1 MKVHVE
7 GGIKVRPLDLLC
19 MTENTVGIFDDIID
33 DIMLDEGYRNRV
45 APSPSLLTADALHI
59 AMHRLGIRA
68 DKVWYVTEIDEG
80 LLASLVE
87 KLGVSDVSDGNMGHL
102 IINYVT
108 SMLTTGKWCNPVY

>member
-1 MKVHVE
+1 MKVHVD

-33 DIMLDEGYRNRV
+33 DVMLDEGYERRV
-45 APSPSLLTADALHI
+45 APSLLTADALRT

-80 LLASLVE
+80 LLSDMME
-87 KLGVSDVSDGNMGHL
+87 ELGTPDANMEHL
-102 IINYVT
+102 IIDYVT
-108 SMLTTGKWCNPVY
+108 SMLSTGKWCSPVH

>member
-33 DIMLDEGYRNRV
+33 DVMLDEGYVHR
-45 APSPSLLTADALHI
+45 AAPSLLTADALRI

-68 DKVWYVTEIDEG
+68 DKVWYVTEIDEWI
-80 LLASLVE
+80 LSNMVE
-87 KLGVSDVSDGNMGHL
+87 ELGVPDVNMGHL

-108 SMLTTGKWCNPVY
+108 SMLSTGKWSNPIY

>member
-1 MKVHVE
+1 MRVHVE

-33 DIMLDEGYRNRV
+33 GIMLDEGYRNSA
-45 APSPSLLTADALHI
+45 APSPSLLTADALRI

-80 LLASLVE
+80 LL
-87 KLGVSDVSDGNMGHL
+87 SDMIEEIDTPDVNMEHL

-108 SMLTTGKWCNPVY
+108 SMLSEGKWCKPIH

>member
-33 DIMLDEGYRNRV
+33 DIMLDEGYVYRV
-45 APSPSLLTADALHI
+45 APAPSLLTADALRI

-68 DKVWYVTEIDEG
+68 DKMWYVTEIDEE
-80 LLASLVE
+80 LLADMME
-87 KLGVSDVSDGNMGHL
+87 ELGESDVNREHL

-108 SMLTTGKWCNPVY
+108 SMLTEGKWCNPVY

>member
-33 DIMLDEGYRNRV
+33 DIMLDEGYRNSA
-45 APSPSLLTADALHI
+45 APAPSLLTADAMRI

-68 DKVWYVTEIDEG
+68 DKVWYVTEIDEA
-80 LLASLVE
+80 LLSNLV
-87 KLGVSDVSDGNMGHL
+87 KKIGTPDVNTEHL

-108 SMLTTGKWCNPVY
+108 SMLAAGKWCNPVH

>member
-33 DIMLDEGYRNRV
+33 DIMLDEGYV
-45 APSPSLLTADALHI
+45 YKASPAPSLLTADALRT
-59 AMHRLGIRA
+59 AMLRLGIRA
-68 DKVWYVTEIDEG
+68 DRVWYVTEIDG
-80 LLASLVE
+80 RLLHDMME
-87 KLGVSDVSDGNMGHL
+87 DLGESDVNMGHL

-108 SMLTTGKWCNPVY
+108 SMLASGKWCNPVH

>member
-1 MKVHVE
+1 MKVHVD

-33 DIMLDEGYRNRV
+33 DVMLDEGYVRRV
-45 APSPSLLTADALHI
+45 APSLLTADALRI

-80 LLASLVE
+80 LLSDMME
-87 KLGVSDVSDGNMGHL
+87 ELGTPDANMEHL

-108 SMLTTGKWCNPVY
+108 SMLSTGKWCNPVH

>member
-1 MKVHVE
+1 MKVHVD

-19 MTENTVGIFDDIID
+19 MAENTVGIFDDIID
-33 DIMLDEGYRNRV
+33 DIILDEGYRNSV
-45 APSPSLLTADALHI
+45 APSPSLLTADAMRI

-87 KLGVSDVSDGNMGHL
+87 KLGASGMNMEHL

-108 SMLTTGKWCNPVY
+108 SMLTEGKWCKPVH

>member
-19 MTENTVGIFDDIID
+19 MAENTVGIFDYIID
-33 DIMLDEGYRNRV
+33 DIMLDEGYRNRDS
-45 APSPSLLTADALHI
+45 APPSLLTADAMRI
-59 AMHRLGIRA
+59 VMHRLGIRA

-87 KLGVSDVSDGNMGHL
+87 KQGASYVNMGHL
-102 IINYVT
+102 IINYVA
-108 SMLTTGKWCNPVY
+108 SMLSSGKWCNPVY

>member
-1 MKVHVE
+1 MKVHVD

-33 DIMLDEGYRNRV
+33 DVMLDEGYVNRV
-45 APSPSLLTADALHI
+45 APSLLTADALRI

-80 LLASLVE
+80 LLSDMME
-87 KLGVSDVSDGNMGHL
+87 ELGTPDVNMEHL

-108 SMLTTGKWCNPVY
+108 SMLSTGKWCNPVH

>member
-19 MTENTVGIFDDIID
+19 MAEYTVGIFDDIID
-33 DIMLDEGYRNRV
+33 DIMLDEGYVNSV
-45 APSPSLLTADALHI
+45 APALLTADALRI
-59 AMHRLGIRA
+59 AMRRLGIHD

-80 LLASLVE
+80 LLHGMMK
-87 KLGVSDVSDGNMGHL
+87 KLGESDANMEHL

-108 SMLTTGKWCNPVY
+108 SMLASGRWCNPVH

>member
-1 MKVHVE
+1 MRVHVD
-7 GGIKVRPLDLLC
+7 GGIKVRPRDLLC

-33 DIMLDEGYRNRV
+33 DIMLDEGYV
-45 APSPSLLTADALHI
+45 YKAAPAPSLLTADALRI

-80 LLASLVE
+80 LLTDMMDE
-87 KLGVSDVSDGNMGHL
+87 LGESGVNMEYL

-108 SMLTTGKWCNPVY
+108 SMLTEGKWCNPVH

>member
-1 MKVHVE
+1 MKVHVD
-7 GGIKVRPLDLLC
+7 GGIKVRPLDVLC

-33 DIMLDEGYRNRV
+33 DVMLDEGYVNR
-45 APSPSLLTADALHI
+45 AAPSLLTAEALRT

-80 LLASLVE
+80 LLSDMMEELE
-87 KLGVSDVSDGNMGHL
+87 ELGMPDANMEHL

-108 SMLTTGKWCNPVY
+108 SMLYTGKWCGPVY

>member
-1 MKVHVE
+1 MRVHVE

-33 DIMLDEGYRNRV
+33 DIMLDEGYAYRA
-45 APSPSLLTADALHI
+45 APSPSLLTADALRI

-68 DKVWYVTEIDEG
+68 DKVWYVTEIDEK
-80 LLASLVE
+80 LLHDMVDE
-87 KLGVSDVSDGNMGHL
+87 LGVSDVNIEHL

-108 SMLTTGKWCNPVY
+108 SMLTEGKWCNPVH

>member
-19 MTENTVGIFDDIID
+19 MAEYTVGIFDDIID
-33 DIMLDEGYRNRV
+33 DIMLDEGYGNYV
-45 APSPSLLTADALHI
+45 APALLTADALRI

-80 LLASLVE
+80 LLHGMMK
-87 KLGVSDVSDGNMGHL
+87 KLGESDVNMEHL

-108 SMLTTGKWCNPVY
+108 SMLASGKWRNPVH

>member
-7 GGIKVRPLDLLC
+7 GGIKIRPLDLLC

-33 DIMLDEGYRNRV
+33 DIMLDEGYRNSA
-45 APSPSLLTADALHI
+45 APAPSLLTADALRI

-87 KLGVSDVSDGNMGHL
+87 KQGASDGNMEHL

-108 SMLTTGKWCNPVY
+108 RKLTEGKWCNPVC

>member
-33 DIMLDEGYRNRV
+33 DIMLDEGYRNS
-45 APSPSLLTADALHI
+45 ASPTPSLLTADALRI

-68 DKVWYVTEIDEG
+68 DKMWYVTEIDEE
-80 LLASLVE
+80 LLADMME
-87 KLGVSDVSDGNMGHL
+87 ELGELDVNREHL

-108 SMLTTGKWCNPVY
+108 SMLTEGKWCNPVH

>member
-19 MTENTVGIFDDIID
+19 MAEYTVGIFDDIID
-33 DIMLDEGYRNRV
+33 DIMLDEGYVNYV
-45 APSPSLLTADALHI
+45 VPALLTADALRT
-59 AMHRLGIRA
+59 AMRRLGIRD

-80 LLASLVE
+80 LLHGMMK
-87 KLGVSDVSDGNMGHL
+87 KLGESGVDMEHL

-108 SMLTTGKWCNPVY
+108 SMLASGKWRNPVH

>member
-7 GGIKVRPLDLLC
+7 GGIKVRSLDLLC
-19 MTENTVGIFDDIID
+19 MAENTVGIFDDIID
-33 DIMLDEGYRNRV
+33 DIMLDEGYRNS
-45 APSPSLLTADALHI
+45 AAPSLLTADAMRI

-87 KLGVSDVSDGNMGHL
+87 KLGVSDGDMGHL

>member
-1 MKVHVE
+1 MKVHVD

-19 MTENTVGIFDDIID
+19 MAEYTVGVFDDIID
-33 DIMLDEGYRNRV
+33 DIMLDEGYRNSA
-45 APSPSLLTADALHI
+45 APSPSLLTADALRI

-87 KLGVSDVSDGNMGHL
+87 KLGVSDVNKEHL

-108 SMLTTGKWCNPVY
+108 SMLATGKWSNPVH

>member
-33 DIMLDEGYRNRV
+33 DIMLDEGYRNSA
-45 APSPSLLTADALHI
+45 APSPSLLTADSMRI

-68 DKVWYVTEIDEG
+68 DKVWYVTEIDER
-80 LLASLVE
+80 LLTSLVE
-87 KLGVSDVSDGNMGHL
+87 KLGVSDGNMGHL

>member
-33 DIMLDEGYRNRV
+33 DIMLDEGYV
-45 APSPSLLTADALHI
+45 HSAAPSLLTADALRI

-68 DKVWYVTEIDEG
+68 DKVWYVTEIDEE
-80 LLASLVE
+80 LLTDMMDE
-87 KLGVSDVSDGNMGHL
+87 LGTPDVQMEHL

-108 SMLTTGKWCNPVY
+108 SMLTAGKWCNPVH